1 MKELTKQQFHLRLM
15 ETENQ
20 KKGGQFMKSKL
31 IQLTM
36 CLVLIAGFS
45 LSAAVA
51 ADESQAALKAQAK
64 ITQKEATKTALT
76 KVPNGKIES
85 AELEKEA
92 SSFGRSTSPCRIP
105 RTSLRF
111 KWTRRLVRSSP
122 LRSKHPK
129 TKPRKL
135 QPTRNRKN
143 SSLSRAAGD
152 SAGAIAKLA
161 SPSQDEYW
169 LLYRLR

>member
-1 MKELTKQQFHLRLM
+1 MMQHIQMGTESKVGDNNKQERRMPMKELTKQPFHLRLT

-31 IQLTM
+31 IQLIM

-45 LSAAVA
+45 LSVAVA

-85 AELEKEA
+85 AELEKEHGKLIW
-92 SSFGRSTSPCRIP
+92 SFDISMPNSKNITEVQVDAKTGKIVSTKVE
-105 RTSLRF
+105 T
-111 KWTRRLVRSSP
+111 
-122 LRSKHPK
+122 PK
-129 TKPRKL
+129 DQAKE
-135 QPTRNRKN
+135 
-143 SSLSRAAGD
+143 AAAD
-152 SAGAIAKLA
+152 KK
-161 SPSQDEYW
+161 QKKQ
-169 LLYRLR
+169 